1 MSSPFEAAAAE
12 ARRQIQEHVD
22 ALKEHPS
29 MREILRLHPGLNAI
43 EQLMQQEPT
52 SLGSLLG
59 LSDLAPGGSSPL
71 SRVRFDDFVGLP
83 PLEAA
88 KKYLKKATDARPF
101 QEIVDA
107 IKAGNGKIDSEDELR
122 VGLSRSTLDIVKIGD
137 RYGLLEHYPHI
148 KRGGKKRKESSTA
161 IEKPEPADDAATS
174 GEGDA
179 DTTEKQ

>member
-12 ARRQIQEHVD
+12 VRRQIQEHVD
-22 ALKEHPS
+22 ALKAHPS

-59 LSDLAPGGSSPL
+59 LGDLTPGGGSPL

-88 KKYLKKATDARPF
+88 KKYLKKGTDARPF
-101 QEIVDA
+101 QEIIDA
-107 IKAGNGKIDSEDELR
+107 IKAGNGKVDSEDDLR
-122 VGLSRSTLDIVKIGD
+122 TGLSRSTLDIVKMGD

-148 KRGGKKRKESSTA
+148 KRGGKKRKEQSGATA
-161 IEKPEPADDAATS
+161 KLESAEGSPE
-174 GEGDA
+174 
-179 DTTEKQ
+179 TEAEDVPEA